1 MKKIII
7 VGFPHS
13 GTTLLKCIMSRCDN
27 IYTSHLGEERSVSKE
42 MINNAKKN
50 NKDFCLIKWVGF
62 FHVERDLKDYIK
74 IYIIRNPYYS
84 YSSLCKRFDKSN
96 FGIGSGLSIPES
108 KRWLD
113 IWYYTKYKVRKKIPN
128 LYHIKYEE
136 MFDNNYQVLRNIFD
150 NIGLKYPDKIFDN
163 SLYFSPVHPSD
174 KKEEILNK
182 TINDTEPKYKTWQV
196 NQLIKN
202 MNYPEKLVNLPKNIK
217 EELDKLKIVRYLK
230 YKCE

>member
-7 VGFPHS
+7 LGFPHS
-13 GTTLLKCIMSRCDN
+13 GTTMLKCLMSRCDN
-27 IYTSHLGEERSVSKE
+27 IYTTNICEERSVSEE

-62 FHVERDLKDYIK
+62 RHVERDLKDYIK

-96 FGIGSGLSIPES
+96 FGVGSGLSIPES

-113 IWYYTKYKVRKKIPN
+113 IWYHTKNRIHVPN

-150 NIGLKYPDKIFDN
+150 NIGLKYTDKIFDN
-163 SLYFSPVHPSD
+163 SLYFSTNHRNITKNSGFH
-174 KKEEILNK
+174 
-182 TINDTEPKYKTWQV
+182 YKTWQL
-196 NQLIKN
+196 NQPLKN
-202 MNYPEKLVNLPKNIK
+202 MNYKEKLDNLPKNIK